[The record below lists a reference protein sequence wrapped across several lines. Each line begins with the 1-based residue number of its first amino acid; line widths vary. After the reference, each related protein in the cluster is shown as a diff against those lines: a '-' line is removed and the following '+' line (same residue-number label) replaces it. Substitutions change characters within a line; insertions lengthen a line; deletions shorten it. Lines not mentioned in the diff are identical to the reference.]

1 MLQGINLRL
10 YNNQHWLGD
19 VFAGAAIGM
28 ASTKLIYWA
37 NREIKKEKI
46 VENSS
51 ILRAI

>member
-1 MLQGINLRL
+1 
-10 YNNQHWLGD
+10 
-19 VFAGAAIGM
+19 M
-28 ASTKLIYWA
+28 ASTKFIYWA